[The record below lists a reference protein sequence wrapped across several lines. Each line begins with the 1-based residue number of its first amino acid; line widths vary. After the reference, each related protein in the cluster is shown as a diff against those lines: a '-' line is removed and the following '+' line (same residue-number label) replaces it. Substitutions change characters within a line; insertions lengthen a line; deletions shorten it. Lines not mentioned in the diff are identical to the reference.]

1 SANSLA
7 FIGPAHAPTL
17 TEFCYVRVLHV
28 EGDSATVRVVGPDA
42 GKDGH
47 ELQLPVAAID
57 LRVVDAAEAELWPG
71 DYVGQPVAFVQ
82 PSGPSTGQWAYGVVI
97 RYEMLA
103 AGRSLSVQVGQ
114 EVTTVPLCRPDNV
127 RPSSWGEII
136 VPLIRPHDL
145 ATVQVRRQH
154 VLDCLMGQR
163 KKNALAIYNDPQ
175 LPRADRSDSGAAPQR
190 PMSSHMPD
198 DLLSITSKA
207 TDDDIQAFRNQN
219 RMLGK
224 RSRAPERD
232 GASAHDDLLYYG
244 VGYGTEDDEPSSND
258 DDNEPSRGAFRP
270 SATQQRVSRTI
281 LHPRF
286 RGKSCNYIFERMQQR
301 VHAPFLA
308 VPPVCHGLLDFGF
321 GVHGL
326 SLMHCHP
333 ADLMTR
339 VNAHDST
346 VSFTD
351 FSERN
356 TLRPA
361 QTARSRTD
369 VSRSLRSLREFAER
383 FYTQTVVNLVD
394 DAISFIDSYQ
404 GLSDSDSVGWK
415 LMAFWI
421 TSKFSKFRSMIVS
434 RDVDAARSIGKQEFT
449 RKDED
454 LLELE

>member
-1 SANSLA
+1 MSPYAVSANSLA

-42 GKDGH
+42 GEDGH

-103 AGRSLSVQVGQ
+103 AGPSLSLLVQQNAVIMA
-114 EVTTVPLCRPDNV
+114 CR
-127 RPSSWGEII
+127 RRRGELPASVQSMLTAPFIPEEI

-175 LPRADRSDSGAAPQR
+175 LPRTDRSGPGAAPQR

-207 TDDDIQAFRNQN
+207 TDDDIQALRNQN

-232 GASAHDDLLYYG
+232 GASAHDDRLDYG
-244 VGYGTEDDEPSSND
+244 
-258 DDNEPSRGAFRP
+258 PSRGAFRP
-270 SATQQRVSRTI
+270 AATQQRVSRTI
-281 LHPRF
+281 LH
-286 RGKSCNYIFERMQQR
+286 CDFEVSRATTFSN
-301 VHAPFLA
+301 VCSNESTPPFLA
-308 VPPVCHGLLDFGF
+308 VPPVCRGLLDFGF

-326 SLMHCHP
+326 SLMYCHP

-339 VNAHDST
+339 INAHGST

-351 FSERN
+351 FSKRN

-361 QTARSRTD
+361 QTSRSRTD
-369 VSRSLRSLREFAER
+369 VSRSLRSLRKFAEH

-404 GLSDSDSVGWK
+404 GLFDSDS

-434 RDVDAARSIGKQEFT
+434 RDVDAARSIGK
-449 RKDED
+449 
-454 LLELE
+454 